1 MKKALS
7 LQRLKRPF
15 SAKEAP
21 SLGLSKAT
29 LTRRVATGQFDR
41 LSRGV
46 YQVSEKNDETGED
59 RYRVATLRCGTPSAV
74 CLLSALDR
82 YHVTDQ
88 IAKEVWMLV
97 PDSKRVV
104 SKELKLVRSRNP
116 QWNIGIR
123 KMKNY
128 WITTLERTL
137 IDSLIYKRLIG
148 SQVVL
153 EAMKQAL
160 TQKKVKL
167 GDLYDMAKKMGVE
180 HRVRPYIEALA
191 S

>member
-123 KMKNY
+123 KTKDY
-128 WITTLERTL
+128 WITTL
-137 IDSLIYKRLIG
+137 
-148 SQVVL
+148 
-153 EAMKQAL
+153 
-160 TQKKVKL
+160 
-167 GDLYDMAKKMGVE
+167 
-180 HRVRPYIEALA
+180 
-191 S
+191 